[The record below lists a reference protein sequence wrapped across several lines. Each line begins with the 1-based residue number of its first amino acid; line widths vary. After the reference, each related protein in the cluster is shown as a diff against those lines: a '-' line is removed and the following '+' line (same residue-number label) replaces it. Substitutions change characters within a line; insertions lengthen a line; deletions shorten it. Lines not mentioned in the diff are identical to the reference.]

1 MTTSHHRICFGV
13 AVFAAALIW
22 LARPANGQDPFRT
35 AAQNADERAAEA
47 DNDDFVLRTY
57 DVGDLVLNVPD
68 YPYPGGSGS
77 SSAQSRG
84 PFGGAGF
91 GGGGGGLGGGGGGF
105 FSVADDEN
113 RTVQNSNVTL
123 DVLTDAIISTVA
135 SDSWAE
141 NGGGEADIRP
151 VGNSL
156 VIWQSQS
163 AHARIAD
170 LLDQLRSVLN
180 DRRTIRVDARWL
192 LLNSDEL
199 DRLTATNAEF
209 TLDRKQLE
217 SLTRRRTT
225 IRGLTNCF
233 SGQLVYVV
241 SGTRRNFVSGYI
253 PVVGS
258 VESPRGDAQ
267 LASLHGGARVW
278 FVGDQTAVG
287 GGNERSVGY
296 QPIVEKTTRGALL
309 EIRPTVVRGSKSAI
323 VDLRSTLTIP
333 GGQALVV
340 LDKSD
345 ETPGPPVVDRIAM
358 DTQEFATTMRVP
370 LGEPVLVGGLTYV
383 PPALGATPDA
393 DPTQPKAAALESPQ
407 YYLILELR

>member
-1 MTTSHHRICFGV
+1 
-13 AVFAAALIW
+13 
-22 LARPANGQDPFRT
+22 
-35 AAQNADERAAEA
+35 
-47 DNDDFVLRTY
+47 
-57 DVGDLVLNVPD
+57 
-68 YPYPGGSGS
+68 
-77 SSAQSRG
+77 
-84 PFGGAGF
+84 
-91 GGGGGGLGGGGGGF
+91 
-105 FSVADDEN
+105 
-113 RTVQNSNVTL
+113 
-123 DVLTDAIISTVA
+123 VA

-156 VIWQSQS
+156 VIWQSLS

-170 LLDQLRSVLN
+170 LLDQLRSLLN

-199 DRLTATNAEF
+199 DRLTATDAEP

-217 SLTRRRTT
+217 SLTRRPTT

-267 LASLHGGARVW
+267 LAALRGGARIR
-278 FVGDQTAVG
+278 FVADRPAVG
-287 GGNERSVGY
+287 GGKAVGY

-340 LDKSD
+340 LDNSD
-345 ETPGPPVVDRIAM
+345 EAPGPPVVDRIAM

-383 PPALGATPDA
+383 PPAIGAAPDA